1 MRPVLPALLL
11 AALLVTTGCLGG
23 VFGPSR
29 PPSDERALD
38 AVDRS
43 LAATDDVTSYRFA
56 IDGRVEATSDGDTRV
71 VDLSGDGVANV
82 TRQRLNATTR
92 TRGATRSSYVD
103 GYTAY
108 TECARIGWA
117 RENLTRS
124 TPWGD
129 YTPLG
134 QQLALLNR
142 STVYWRGTRTVDG
155 TEAAVVAAW
164 PTRQELRSVADAR
177 GTGGPD
183 LDGGSVE
190 NVTVTASIG
199 TETGRLLRTRTE
211 IRVARRGATA
221 TATLTLRFTDYD
233 EPVEVERPSFDE
245 DALWETGCPGA

>member
-1 MRPVLPALLL
+1 MRPALPALLL
-11 AALLVTTGCLGG
+11 ATLLVTTGCLGG

-43 LAATDDVTSYRFA
+43 LAASADVTSFRFSL
-56 IDGRVEATSDGDTRV
+56 DGRAEATSDGDTRT
-71 VDLSGDGVANV
+71 VDLSGGGVANV
-82 TRQRLNATTR
+82 SRRRLNATTR
-92 TRGATRSSYVD
+92 TRGTARSSYVD

-108 TECARIGWA
+108 TECARVGWA
-117 RENLTRS
+117 RENLNRS
-124 TPWGD
+124 AVWAD

-142 STVYWRGTRTVDG
+142 SNVYWRGTRTVDG
-155 TEAAVVAAW
+155 TETVVVTAW
-164 PTRQELRSVADAR
+164 PTRRELRSVAAAR

-183 LDGGSVE
+183 LDGRNVE
-190 NVTVTASIG
+190 NVTVTAWIG
-199 TETGRLLRTRTE
+199 TETGRLLRTRSE

-221 TATLTLRFTDYD
+221 TATLTLRFTDYG

-245 DALWETGCPGA
+245 DGLWETGCPGA